1 MKLKKIASLAL
12 AGVMAVSMLAGCS
25 TTSTTP
31 EGPNGGDDVITTPV
45 NDMTSAFQSGLSD
58 KAELKVNMSYSAD
71 LQDDLAYAA
80 GEVGYATI
88 LDFCTAIRTAGTIGG
103 SGVRTVAN
111 FDQDGKVYVANVNNG
126 DWAVWTRRGGMIT
139 NDLAGDLSVA
149 AADMNALNVKNAF
162 NSLMPKYNEVEDDT
176 VTMLFAVDDTIGE
189 ANAVKQVGQL
199 VNFWI
204 EQLRIDD
211 DNTLENQGKQGKQ
224 AVVGKPAV
232 DATTFHYVYNGSVA
246 IENKSIDS
254 HDMGVN
260 LIAVEITRVA
270 TLPHV

>member
-12 AGVMAVSMLAGCS
+12 AGVMAVSMLTACD
-25 TTSTTP
+25 TTSNTP

-45 NDMTSAFQSGLSD
+45 NDMTSALQSGLSE
-58 KAELKVNMSYSAD
+58 KAKMKVNMSYSSD
-71 LQDDLAYAA
+71 LQDDLAFAA

-88 LDFCTAIRTAGTIGG
+88 LDFCTAIRTAGTRFG

-111 FDQDGKVYVANVNNG
+111 FDQDGKVYVADVNSG
-126 DWAVWTRRGGMIT
+126 DWAVWTWPTGNMTT
-139 NDLAGDLSVA
+139 NNRAGDLSVA
-149 AADMNALNVKNAF
+149 AADMGAVNVAKAF
-162 NSLMPKYNEVEDDT
+162 KDLIPGYNDVEDKT

-189 ANAVKQVGQL
+189 ANAVKQVGKL
-199 VNFWI
+199 VNSWF
-204 EQLRIDD
+204 EELRIDD
-211 DNTLENQGKQGKQ
+211 DNSKENQKHE
-224 AVVGKPAV
+224 V

>member
-1 MKLKKIASLAL
+1 MKLKKIASLML
-12 AGVMAVSMLAGCS
+12 AGIMAVSMLTACD
-25 TTSTTP
+25 TTSNTP
-31 EGPNGGDDVITTPV
+31 VVPDGDGDVTTTPV
-45 NDMTSAFQSGLSD
+45 NDMTSAFQLGLSD
-58 KAELKVNMSYSAD
+58 KAELKVNMSYSED
-71 LQDDLAYAA
+71 LQDDLAFAA

-111 FDQDGKVYVANVNNG
+111 FDQDGNVYVANVNAG
-126 DWAVWTRRGGMIT
+126 QWAVWTPWTGDMTT
-139 NDLAGDLSVA
+139 NNFAGDLSVA
-149 AADMNALNVKNAF
+149 AADMSALNVEDAF
-162 NSLMPKYNEVEDDT
+162 NTLIPSYNEVEDET

-211 DNTLENQGKQGKQ
+211 DNSKENQKHE
-224 AVVGKPAV
+224 V

>member
-1 MKLKKIASLAL
+1 MKLKKIASLML
-12 AGVMAVSMLAGCS
+12 AGIMAVSMLTACD
-25 TTSTTP
+25 TTSNTP
-31 EGPNGGDDVITTPV
+31 VVPDGDGDVSTTPV
-45 NDMTSAFQSGLSD
+45 NDMTSAFQLGLSE
-58 KAELKVNMSYSAD
+58 KAKMKVNMSYSSD
-71 LQDDLAYAA
+71 LQDDLAFAA

-88 LDFCTAIRTAGTIGG
+88 LDFCTAIRTAHNGFLIGY
-103 SGVRTVAN
+103 GVRTVAN
-111 FDQDGKVYVANVNNG
+111 FDQDGTVYVADVNSGNWNV
-126 DWAVWTRRGGMIT
+126 TTT
-139 NDLAGDLSVA
+139 NELAGDLSVA
-149 AADMNALNVKNAF
+149 AAGMSALNVADAF
-162 NSLMPKYNEVEDDT
+162 NTLLPSYNEVEDET

-199 VNFWI
+199 VNNWI
-204 EQLRIDD
+204 ERLRIDD
-211 DNTLENQGKQGKQ
+211 DNTDEWRPGF
-224 AVVGKPAV
+224 

>member
-45 NDMTSAFQSGLSD
+45 NDMTSAFQLEMSE
-58 KAELKVNMSYSAD
+58 KAKMKVNMSYSEA
-71 LQDDLAYAA
+71 LQDDLAFAA

-88 LDFCTAIRTAGTIGG
+88 LDFCTAIRTAGTGTIGG

-111 FDQDGKVYVANVNNG
+111 FDQDGNVYVADVNNG
-126 DWAVWTRRGGMIT
+126 QWAVWGNMTT
-139 NDLAGDLSVA
+139 NKLAGDLSVA
-149 AADMNALNVKNAF
+149 AADMSARNVADAF
-162 NSLMPKYNEVEDDT
+162 NTLIPDYNEVEDET

-199 VNFWI
+199 VNYWI
-204 EQLRIDD
+204 ERLRIDD
-211 DNTLENQGKQGKQ
+211 DNTNELRPGF
-224 AVVGKPAV
+224 

>member
-58 KAELKVNMSYSAD
+58 KAELKVNMSYSED

-88 LDFCTAIRTAGTIGG
+88 LDFCTAIRTAGTRFG

-111 FDQDGKVYVANVNNG
+111 FDQRGNVYVANVNAG
-126 DWAVWTRRGGMIT
+126 QWAVWTPWTGDMTT
-139 NDLAGDLSVA
+139 NKFAGDLSVA
-149 AADMNALNVKNAF
+149 AADMSALNVEDAF
-162 NSLMPKYNEVEDDT
+162 NSLIPEYNEVEDET

-189 ANAVKQVGQL
+189 TNAVKQVGQL
-199 VNFWI
+199 VNNWI

-211 DNTLENQGKQGKQ
+211 DNSKENQKHG
-224 AVVGKPAV
+224 V

>member
-12 AGVMAVSMLAGCS
+12 AGVMAVSMLTACD
-25 TTSTTP
+25 TTSNTP

-45 NDMTSAFQSGLSD
+45 NDMTSAFQLEMSK
-58 KAELKVNMSYSAD
+58 KAKMKVNMSYSED
-71 LQDDLAYAA
+71 LQDDLAFAA
-80 GEVGYATI
+80 DEVGYATI
-88 LDFCTAIRTAGTIGG
+88 FDFCTAIRAAG
-103 SGVRTVAN
+103 GVRTVAN
-111 FDQDGKVYVANVNNG
+111 FDRNGTVYVADVNNG
-126 DWAVWTRRGGMIT
+126 IWNVWANNNV
-139 NDLAGDLSVA
+139 AGDLGVA
-149 AADMNALNVKNAF
+149 AAGMSARNVADAF
-162 NSLMPKYNEVEDDT
+162 NTLLPSYNEVEDET

-189 ANAVKQVGQL
+189 ANAVKNVGKL
-199 VNFWI
+199 VNDWI
-204 EQLRIDD
+204 ENLRIDD
-211 DNTLENQGKQGKQ
+211 DNSPEVHQGG
-224 AVVGKPAV
+224 

>member
-12 AGVMAVSMLAGCS
+12 AGIMAVSMLTACD
-25 TTSTTP
+25 TTSNTP
-31 EGPNGGDDVITTPV
+31 VGPDGGDDGITTPV
-45 NDMTSAFQSGLSD
+45 HDMTSAFQLEMSE
-58 KAELKVNMSYSAD
+58 KAKMKVNMSYSSD
-71 LQDDLAYAA
+71 LQDDLAFAA

-111 FDQDGKVYVANVNNG
+111 FDQDGNVYVANVNNNQ
-126 DWAVWTRRGGMIT
+126 WAVWTPWTGNMTT
-139 NDLAGDLSVA
+139 NNFAGDLSVA
-149 AADMNALNVKNAF
+149 AADMSALNVADAF
-162 NSLMPKYNEVEDDT
+162 NALIPSYNEVEDET

-199 VNFWI
+199 VNHWI

-211 DNTLENQGKQGKQ
+211 DNSQEVRPG
-224 AVVGKPAV
+224 V
-232 DATTFHYVYNGSVA
+232 DATTFHYAYNGSVA

-254 HDMGVN
+254 HDMGMK

-270 TLPHV
+270 TLPTV

>member
-1 MKLKKIASLAL
+1 MKLKKIASLML
-12 AGVMAVSMLAGCS
+12 AGIMAVSMLTACD
-25 TTSTTP
+25 TTSNTP
-31 EGPNGGDDVITTPV
+31 VVPDGDGDVTTTPV

-58 KAELKVNMSYSAD
+58 KAELKVNMSYSED

-103 SGVRTVAN
+103 AGVRTVAN
-111 FDQDGKVYVANVNNG
+111 FDRDGRVYVADVNSG
-126 DWAVWTRRGGMIT
+126 DWNVSTT
-139 NDLAGDLSVA
+139 NELAGDLSVA
-149 AADMNALNVKNAF
+149 AAGMSALNVEDAF
-162 NSLMPKYNEVEDDT
+162 NTLIPSYNEVEDET

-211 DNTLENQGKQGKQ
+211 DNSVDFNEG
-224 AVVGKPAV
+224 V

>member
-1 MKLKKIASLAL
+1 
-12 AGVMAVSMLAGCS
+12 
-25 TTSTTP
+25 
-31 EGPNGGDDVITTPV
+31 
-45 NDMTSAFQSGLSD
+45 MTSAFQLGLSE
-58 KAELKVNMSYSAD
+58 KAKMKVNMSYSSD
-71 LQDDLAYAA
+71 LQDDLAFAA

-88 LDFCTAIRTAGTIGG
+88 LDFCTAIRTAHNGFLIGY
-103 SGVRTVAN
+103 GVRTVAN
-111 FDQDGKVYVANVNNG
+111 FDQDGTVYVADVNSGNWNVS
-126 DWAVWTRRGGMIT
+126 TT
-139 NDLAGDLSVA
+139 NELAGDLSVA
-149 AADMNALNVKNAF
+149 AAGMSALNVADAF
-162 NSLMPKYNEVEDDT
+162 NTLLPSYNEVEDET

-199 VNFWI
+199 VNNWI
-204 EQLRIDD
+204 ERLRIDD
-211 DNTLENQGKQGKQ
+211 DNTNEWRPGF
-224 AVVGKPAV
+224 

>member
-12 AGVMAVSMLAGCS
+12 AGVMAVSMLTACD
-25 TTSTTP
+25 TTSNTP
-31 EGPNGGDDVITTPV
+31 VGPDGDGDVITTPV
-45 NDMTSAFQSGLSD
+45 NDMTSAFQLEMS
-58 KAELKVNMSYSAD
+58 KTAKMKVNMSYSED
-71 LQDDLAYAA
+71 LQDDLAFAA
-80 GEVGYATI
+80 DEVGYATI
-88 LDFCTAIRTAGTIGG
+88 FDFCTAIRTA

-111 FDQDGKVYVANVNNG
+111 FDRNGTVYVADVNTGNWNV
-126 DWAVWTRRGGMIT
+126 WPT
-139 NDLAGDLSVA
+139 NSVAGDLSIA
-149 AADMNALNVKNAF
+149 AAGMSARNVEDAF
-162 NSLMPKYNEVEDDT
+162 NELIPSYNEVEDET

-189 ANAVKQVGQL
+189 ANAVKNVGKL
-199 VNFWI
+199 VNGWF
-204 EQLRIDD
+204 ENLRIDD
-211 DNTLENQGKQGKQ
+211 DTSPEVDWGG
-224 AVVGKPAV
+224 

>member
-12 AGVMAVSMLAGCS
+12 AGVMAVSMLTACD
-25 TTSTTP
+25 TTSNTP
-31 EGPNGGDDVITTPV
+31 VGPDGDGDVITTPV
-45 NDMTSAFQSGLSD
+45 NDMTSAFQLGLSD
-58 KAELKVNMSYSAD
+58 KAEMKVNMSYSED
-71 LQDDLAYAA
+71 LQDDLAFAA
-80 GEVGYATI
+80 DEVGYATI
-88 LDFCTAIRTAGTIGG
+88 FDFCTAIRAAG
-103 SGVRTVAN
+103 GVRTVAN
-111 FDQDGKVYVANVNNG
+111 FDRNGTVYVADVNNG
-126 DWAVWTRRGGMIT
+126 IWNLWANT
-139 NDLAGDLSVA
+139 NVAGDLSVA
-149 AADMNALNVKNAF
+149 AADMSALNVDDAF
-162 NSLMPKYNEVEDDT
+162 NTLLPSYNEVEDET

-199 VNFWI
+199 VNYWI
-204 EQLRIDD
+204 ERLRIDD
-211 DNTLENQGKQGKQ
+211 DNTNEWRPGF
-224 AVVGKPAV
+224 

>member
-12 AGVMAVSMLAGCS
+12 AGVMAVSMLTACD
-25 TTSTTP
+25 TTSNTP

-45 NDMTSAFQSGLSD
+45 NDMTSALQSGLSETA
-58 KAELKVNMSYSAD
+58 KRKVNMSYSED

-88 LDFCTAIRTAGTIGG
+88 LDFCTAVRAAG
-103 SGVRTVAN
+103 GVRTVAN
-111 FDQDGKVYVANVNNG
+111 FDRNGTVYVADVNNG
-126 DWAVWTRRGGMIT
+126 IWNVWANNNV
-139 NDLAGDLSVA
+139 AGDLGVA
-149 AADMNALNVKNAF
+149 AAGMSALNVDEAF
-162 NSLMPKYNEVEDDT
+162 NELVPDYNDVEDET
-176 VTMLFAVDDTIGE
+176 VTMLFVVDDTIGE
-189 ANAVKQVGQL
+189 ANAVKQVGKL
-199 VNFWI
+199 VSDWF
-204 EQLRIDD
+204 EELRIDD
-211 DNTLENQGKQGKQ
+211 DNFSDVRPGKE
-224 AVVGKPAV
+224 

>member
-12 AGVMAVSMLAGCS
+12 AGIMAVSMLTACD
-25 TTSTTP
+25 TTSNTP
-31 EGPNGGDDVITTPV
+31 EGPNGNDDVITTPV

-58 KAELKVNMSYSAD
+58 KAELKVNMSYSED

-88 LDFCTAIRTAGTIGG
+88 LDFCTAIRTAGTRFG

-111 FDQDGKVYVANVNNG
+111 FDQEGNVYVANVNDG
-126 DWAVWTRRGGMIT
+126 QWAVWDWWNWTDMTT
-139 NDLAGDLSVA
+139 NNFAGDLSVA
-149 AADMNALNVKNAF
+149 AADMSALNVADAF
-162 NSLMPKYNEVEDDT
+162 NSLIPNYNEVEDET

-189 ANAVKQVGQL
+189 ANAVAQVGKL
-199 VNFWI
+199 MNFWI

-211 DNTLENQGKQGKQ
+211 DNSLENQGKHD
-224 AVVGKPAV
+224 V

>member
-1 MKLKKIASLAL
+1 MKLKKIASLML
-12 AGVMAVSMLAGCS
+12 AGIMAVSMLTACD
-25 TTSTTP
+25 TTSNTP
-31 EGPNGGDDVITTPV
+31 VVPDGDGDVSTTPV
-45 NDMTSAFQSGLSD
+45 NDMTSAFQLGLSE
-58 KAELKVNMSYSAD
+58 KAKMKVNMSYSSD
-71 LQDDLAYAA
+71 LQDDLAFAA

-88 LDFCTAIRTAGTIGG
+88 LDFCTAIRTAHNGFLIGY
-103 SGVRTVAN
+103 GVRTVAN
-111 FDQDGKVYVANVNNG
+111 FDQDGTVYVADVNSGNWNVS
-126 DWAVWTRRGGMIT
+126 TT
-139 NDLAGDLSVA
+139 NELAGDLSVA
-149 AADMNALNVKNAF
+149 AAGMSALNVADAF
-162 NSLMPKYNEVEDDT
+162 NTLLPSYNEVEDET

-199 VNFWI
+199 VNNWI
-204 EQLRIDD
+204 ERLRIDD
-211 DNTLENQGKQGKQ
+211 DNTDEWRPGF
-224 AVVGKPAV
+224 

>member
-12 AGVMAVSMLAGCS
+12 AGIMAVSMLTACD
-25 TTSTTP
+25 TTSNTP
-31 EGPNGGDDVITTPV
+31 EGPNGNGDVITTPV
-45 NDMTSAFQSGLSD
+45 NDMTSAFQLGLSE
-58 KAELKVNMSYSAD
+58 KAKLKVNMSYSED
-71 LQDDLAYAA
+71 LQDDLAFAA
-80 GEVGYATI
+80 DEVGYATI
-88 LDFCTAIRTAGTIGG
+88 FDFCTAIRAAG
-103 SGVRTVAN
+103 GVRTVAN
-111 FDQDGKVYVANVNNG
+111 FDRNGTVYVADVNNG
-126 DWAVWTRRGGMIT
+126 IWNVLANNNV
-139 NDLAGDLSVA
+139 AGDLSVA
-149 AADMNALNVKNAF
+149 AADMSALNVADAF
-162 NSLMPKYNEVEDDT
+162 NTLLPSYNEVEDET

-199 VNFWI
+199 VNNGI
-204 EQLRIDD
+204 ERLRIDD
-211 DNTLENQGKQGKQ
+211 DNTNELRPGF
-224 AVVGKPAV
+224 

>member
-12 AGVMAVSMLAGCS
+12 AGIMAVSMLTACD
-25 TTSTTP
+25 TTSNTP

-45 NDMTSAFQSGLSD
+45 NDMTSAFQLEMSK
-58 KAELKVNMSYSAD
+58 KAKMKVNMSYSED
-71 LQDDLAYAA
+71 LQDDLAFAA
-80 GEVGYATI
+80 DEVGYATI
-88 LDFCTAIRTAGTIGG
+88 FDFCTAIRTAGTIGG

-111 FDQDGKVYVANVNNG
+111 FDQNGNVYVADVNNG
-126 DWAVWTRRGGMIT
+126 QWAVWTPWTGNMTT
-139 NDLAGDLSVA
+139 NNFAGDLSVA
-149 AADMNALNVKNAF
+149 AADMGAQNVADAF
-162 NSLMPKYNEVEDDT
+162 NDLIPDHNDMEDKT

-199 VNFWI
+199 VNSWF
-204 EQLRIDD
+204 ERLRIDD
-211 DNTLENQGKQGKQ
+211 DNSQEVTEDD
-224 AVVGKPAV
+224 

>member
-12 AGVMAVSMLAGCS
+12 AGVMAVSMLTACD
-25 TTSTTP
+25 TTSNTP
-31 EGPNGGDDVITTPV
+31 VGPDGGDDVITTPV
-45 NDMTSAFQSGLSD
+45 NDMTSAFQLEMS
-58 KAELKVNMSYSAD
+58 KTAKMKVNMSYSED
-71 LQDDLAYAA
+71 LQDDLAFAA
-80 GEVGYATI
+80 DEVGYATI
-88 LDFCTAIRTAGTIGG
+88 FDFCTAIRTAGTRFG

-111 FDQDGKVYVANVNNG
+111 FDRNGNVYVADVNNNQ
-126 DWAVWTRRGGMIT
+126 WAVTTT
-139 NDLAGDLSVA
+139 NSLAGDLSIA
-149 AADMNALNVKNAF
+149 AADMSALNVADAF
-162 NSLMPKYNEVEDDT
+162 KTLIPDYNEVEDET

-199 VNFWI
+199 VNNWI
-204 EQLRIDD
+204 ERLRIDD
-211 DNTLENQGKQGKQ
+211 DNTNEWRPGY
-224 AVVGKPAV
+224 

>member
-12 AGVMAVSMLAGCS
+12 AGIMAVSMLTACD
-25 TTSTTP
+25 TTSNTP

-45 NDMTSAFQSGLSD
+45 NDMTSAFQLEMS
-58 KAELKVNMSYSAD
+58 KTAKMKVNMSYSED
-71 LQDDLAYAA
+71 LQDDLAFAA
-80 GEVGYATI
+80 DEVGYATI
-88 LDFCTAIRTAGTIGG
+88 FDFCTAIRTAG
-103 SGVRTVAN
+103 GVRTVAN
-111 FDQDGKVYVANVNNG
+111 FDRNGTVYVADVNSGNWNV
-126 DWAVWTRRGGMIT
+126 WPT
-139 NDLAGDLSVA
+139 NSVADDLSIA
-149 AADMNALNVKNAF
+149 AAGMSARNVEDAF
-162 NSLMPKYNEVEDDT
+162 NELIPSYNEVDDET
-176 VTMLFAVDDTIGE
+176 VTMLFVVDDTIGE
-189 ANAVKQVGQL
+189 ANAVKNVGKL
-199 VNFWI
+199 VNNWI

-211 DNTLENQGKQGKQ
+211 DNSQEVHQGD
-224 AVVGKPAV
+224 

>member
-1 MKLKKIASLAL
+1 MKLKKIASLML
-12 AGVMAVSMLAGCS
+12 AGIMAVSMLTACD
-25 TTSTTP
+25 TTSNTP
-31 EGPNGGDDVITTPV
+31 VVPDGDGDVTTTPV
-45 NDMTSAFQSGLSD
+45 NDMTSAFQLGLSD
-58 KAELKVNMSYSAD
+58 KAEMKVNMSYSSD
-71 LQDDLAYAA
+71 LQDDLAFAA

-111 FDQDGKVYVANVNNG
+111 FDQDGNVYVANVNDG
-126 DWAVWTRRGGMIT
+126 QWAVWTPWGDMTT
-139 NDLAGDLSVA
+139 NKFAGDLSVA
-149 AADMNALNVKNAF
+149 AADMSALNVKDAF
-162 NSLMPKYNEVEDDT
+162 NSLIPGYNELEDET

-189 ANAVKQVGQL
+189 VNAVKQVGQL

-211 DNTLENQGKQGKQ
+211 DNSKENQ
-224 AVVGKPAV
+224 KPGSV

>member
-12 AGVMAVSMLAGCS
+12 AGIMAVSMLTACD
-25 TTSTTP
+25 TTSNTP

-58 KAELKVNMSYSAD
+58 KAEMKVNMSYSSD
-71 LQDDLAYAA
+71 LQDDLAFAA

-88 LDFCTAIRTAGTIGG
+88 LDFCTAIRTAGTWGG

-111 FDQDGKVYVANVNNG
+111 FDQDGNVYVANVNDG
-126 DWAVWTRRGGMIT
+126 QWAVWTPWTGDMTT
-139 NDLAGDLSVA
+139 NKFAGDLSVA
-149 AADMNALNVKNAF
+149 AADMSALNVKDAF
-162 NSLMPKYNEVEDDT
+162 NSLIPGYNELEDET

-189 ANAVKQVGQL
+189 ANAVKQVGKL
-199 VNFWI
+199 VNSWF
-204 EQLRIDD
+204 EELRIDD
-211 DNTLENQGKQGKQ
+211 DNASDVRPGKE
-224 AVVGKPAV
+224 

>member
-12 AGVMAVSMLAGCS
+12 AGIMAVSMLTACD
-25 TTSTTP
+25 TTSNTP
-31 EGPNGGDDVITTPV
+31 AGPNGDDDVITTPV
-45 NDMTSAFQSGLSD
+45 NDMTSALQSGLSE
-58 KAELKVNMSYSAD
+58 KAKLKVNMSYSAD

-111 FDQDGKVYVANVNNG
+111 FDQDGNVYVANVNDG
-126 DWAVWTRRGGMIT
+126 DWAVWTWWEHDMTT
-139 NDLAGDLSVA
+139 NKFAGDLSVA

-162 NSLMPKYNEVEDDT
+162 NSLIPKYNEVEDET

-211 DNTLENQGKQGKQ
+211 DNSKENQGKH
-224 AVVGKPAV
+224 AV

>member
-45 NDMTSAFQSGLSD
+45 NDMTSAFQSGLTS
-58 KAELKVNMSYSAD
+58 KAKLKVNMSYSED

-111 FDQDGKVYVANVNNG
+111 FDQNGNVYVANVNDG
-126 DWAVWTRRGGMIT
+126 QWAVWTRWTGNMTT
-139 NDLAGDLSVA
+139 NKFAGDLSVA
-149 AADMNALNVKNAF
+149 AADMSALNVEKAF
-162 NSLMPKYNEVEDDT
+162 KTLIPEYNEVEDET

-199 VNFWI
+199 VNDWI

-211 DNTLENQGKQGKQ
+211 DNSKENQGKHG
-224 AVVGKPAV
+224 V

>member
-12 AGVMAVSMLAGCS
+12 AGIMAVSMLTACD
-25 TTSTTP
+25 TTSNTP

-45 NDMTSAFQSGLSD
+45 NDMTSAFQLEMSD
-58 KAELKVNMSYSAD
+58 KAKMKVNMSYSED
-71 LQDDLAYAA
+71 LQDDLAFAA

-111 FDQDGKVYVANVNNG
+111 FDQEGNVYVADVNNNQ
-126 DWAVWTRRGGMIT
+126 WAVWTPWTGNMTT
-139 NDLAGDLSVA
+139 NNFAGDLSVA
-149 AADMNALNVKNAF
+149 AAGMSALNVEDAF
-162 NSLMPKYNEVEDDT
+162 RALIPSYNEVEDET

-189 ANAVKQVGQL
+189 ANAVKNVGKL
-199 VNFWI
+199 VNNWI

-211 DNTLENQGKQGKQ
+211 DNSMESQGR
-224 AVVGKPAV
+224 PAA

>member
-12 AGVMAVSMLAGCS
+12 AGVMAVSMLTACD
-25 TTSTTP
+25 TTSNTP
-31 EGPNGGDDVITTPV
+31 VGPDGDGDVITTPV
-45 NDMTSAFQSGLSD
+45 NDMTSAFQLGLSD
-58 KAELKVNMSYSAD
+58 KAEMKVNMSYSED
-71 LQDDLAYAA
+71 LQDDLAFAA
-80 GEVGYATI
+80 DEVGYATI
-88 LDFCTAIRTAGTIGG
+88 FDFCTAIRAAG
-103 SGVRTVAN
+103 GVRTVAN
-111 FDQDGKVYVANVNNG
+111 FDRNGTVYVADVNNG
-126 DWAVWTRRGGMIT
+126 IWNVLANNNV
-139 NDLAGDLSVA
+139 AGDLSVA
-149 AADMNALNVKNAF
+149 AADMSALNVDDAF
-162 NSLMPKYNEVEDDT
+162 NTLLPSYNEVEDET

-199 VNFWI
+199 VNYWI
-204 EQLRIDD
+204 ERLRIDD
-211 DNTLENQGKQGKQ
+211 DNTNELRPGF
-224 AVVGKPAV
+224 

>member
-12 AGVMAVSMLAGCS
+12 AGVMAVSMLTACD
-25 TTSTTP
+25 TTSNTP

-45 NDMTSAFQSGLSD
+45 NDMTSAFQLEMTE
-58 KAELKVNMSYSAD
+58 KAKMKVNMSYSED
-71 LQDDLAYAA
+71 LQDDLAFAA
-80 GEVGYATI
+80 DEVGYATI
-88 LDFCTAIRTAGTIGG
+88 LDFCTAIRTAGTFGG

-111 FDQDGKVYVANVNNG
+111 FDQSGRVYVADVNG
-126 DWAVWTRRGGMIT
+126 DNWNVWTT
-139 NDLAGDLSVA
+139 NNFAGDLSVA
-149 AADMNALNVKNAF
+149 AADMSALNVDAAF
-162 NSLMPKYNEVEDDT
+162 NELIPEGNQVDDET
-176 VTMLFAVDDTIGE
+176 VTMLFVVDDTIGE
-189 ANAVKQVGQL
+189 ANAVKNVGKL
-199 VNFWI
+199 VNDRI

-211 DNTLENQGKQGKQ
+211 DNSQEVTEDD
-224 AVVGKPAV
+224 

>member
-1 MKLKKIASLAL
+1 MKLKKIASLML
-12 AGVMAVSMLAGCS
+12 AGIMAVSMLTACD
-25 TTSTTP
+25 TTSNTP
-31 EGPNGGDDVITTPV
+31 VVPDGDGDVTTTPV
-45 NDMTSAFQSGLSD
+45 NDMTSAFQLGLSD
-58 KAELKVNMSYSAD
+58 KAEMKVNMSYSED
-71 LQDDLAYAA
+71 LQDDLAFAA

-88 LDFCTAIRTAGTIGG
+88 FDFCTAIRTAGTGILNLG

-111 FDQDGKVYVANVNNG
+111 FDQNGNVYVADVNNG
-126 DWAVWTRRGGMIT
+126 QWNVLTT
-139 NDLAGDLSVA
+139 NNFAGDLSVA
-149 AADMNALNVKNAF
+149 AADMSALNVDDAF
-162 NSLMPKYNEVEDDT
+162 NTLLPSYNEVEDET

-199 VNFWI
+199 VNYWI
-204 EQLRIDD
+204 ERLRIDD
-211 DNTLENQGKQGKQ
+211 DNTNELRPGF
-224 AVVGKPAV
+224 

>member
-12 AGVMAVSMLAGCS
+12 AGIMAVSMLTACD
-25 TTSTTP
+25 TTSNTP
-31 EGPNGGDDVITTPV
+31 EGPNGNGDVITTPV
-45 NDMTSAFQSGLSD
+45 NDMTSAFQLGLSD
-58 KAELKVNMSYSAD
+58 KAEMKVNMSYSSD
-71 LQDDLAYAA
+71 LQDDLAFAA

-103 SGVRTVAN
+103 SGVRTGAN
-111 FDQDGKVYVANVNNG
+111 FDQDGNVYVANVNNNL
-126 DWAVWTRRGGMIT
+126 WEVWTPWTGNMTT
-139 NDLAGDLSVA
+139 NNFAGDLSVA
-149 AADMNALNVKNAF
+149 AADMSALNVADAF
-162 NSLMPKYNEVEDDT
+162 NALIPSYNEVEDET

-199 VNFWI
+199 VNNWI

-211 DNTLENQGKQGKQ
+211 DNSQEVRPG
-224 AVVGKPAV
+224 V
-232 DATTFHYVYNGSVA
+232 DATTFHYAYNGSVA

-254 HDMGVN
+254 HDMGMN

-270 TLPHV
+270 TLPTV

>member
-45 NDMTSAFQSGLSD
+45 NDMTSAFQLEMSK
-58 KAELKVNMSYSAD
+58 KAKMKVNMSYSED
-71 LQDDLAYAA
+71 LQDDLAFAA

-88 LDFCTAIRTAGTIGG
+88 FDFCTAIRTAGTIGG

-111 FDQDGKVYVANVNNG
+111 FDRNGNVYVADVNNNQ
-126 DWAVWTRRGGMIT
+126 WAVWGGMTT
-139 NDLAGDLSVA
+139 NNLAGDLSIA
-149 AADMNALNVKNAF
+149 AAGMSALNVADAF
-162 NSLMPKYNEVEDDT
+162 NDLIPDYNDVEDET
-176 VTMLFAVDDTIGE
+176 VTMLFVVDDTIGE
-189 ANAVKQVGQL
+189 ANAVKNVGKL
-199 VNFWI
+199 VNNWI
-204 EQLRIDD
+204 EKLRIDD
-211 DNTLENQGKQGKQ
+211 DNSWENQDW
-224 AVVGKPAV
+224 PAD

>member
-12 AGVMAVSMLAGCS
+12 AGVMAVSMLTACD
-25 TTSTTP
+25 TTSNTP
-31 EGPNGGDDVITTPV
+31 GDPNGDGDVITTPV
-45 NDMTSAFQSGLSD
+45 NDMTSAFQLEMTE
-58 KAELKVNMSYSAD
+58 KAKMKVNMSYSSD

-111 FDQDGKVYVANVNNG
+111 FDQDGNVYVANVNNNQ
-126 DWAVWTRRGGMIT
+126 WAVWGGMTT
-139 NDLAGDLSVA
+139 NNFAGDLSVA
-149 AADMNALNVKNAF
+149 AADMSALNVADAF
-162 NSLMPKYNEVEDDT
+162 NALIPSYNEVEDET

-199 VNFWI
+199 VNNWI

-211 DNTLENQGKQGKQ
+211 DNSQEVRPG
-224 AVVGKPAV
+224 V
-232 DATTFHYVYNGSVA
+232 DATTFHYAYNGSVA

-254 HDMGVN
+254 HDMGMN

-270 TLPHV
+270 TLPTV

>member
-12 AGVMAVSMLAGCS
+12 AGIMAVSMLPACD
-25 TTSTTP
+25 TTSNTP
-31 EGPNGGDDVITTPV
+31 EGPNGNGDVITTPV
-45 NDMTSAFQSGLSD
+45 NDMTSAFQLGLSD
-58 KAELKVNMSYSAD
+58 KAEMKVNMSYSSD
-71 LQDDLAYAA
+71 LQDDLAFAA

-111 FDQDGKVYVANVNNG
+111 FDQDGNVYVANVNNNQ
-126 DWAVWTRRGGMIT
+126 WAVWTPWTGNMTT
-139 NDLAGDLSVA
+139 NNFAGDLSVA
-149 AADMNALNVKNAF
+149 AADMSALNVADAF
-162 NSLMPKYNEVEDDT
+162 NALIPSYNEVEDET

-199 VNFWI
+199 VNNWI

-211 DNTLENQGKQGKQ
+211 DNSQEVRPG
-224 AVVGKPAV
+224 V
-232 DATTFHYVYNGSVA
+232 DATTFHYAYNGSVA

-254 HDMGVN
+254 HDMGMN

-270 TLPHV
+270 PLPAV

>member
-12 AGVMAVSMLAGCS
+12 AGIMAVSMLTACD
-25 TTSTTP
+25 TTSNTP
-31 EGPNGGDDVITTPV
+31 EGPNGNGDVITTPV
-45 NDMTSAFQSGLSD
+45 NDMTSAFQLGLSD
-58 KAELKVNMSYSAD
+58 KAEMKVNMSYSED
-71 LQDDLAYAA
+71 LQDDLAFAA

-88 LDFCTAIRTAGTIGG
+88 FDFCTAIRTAGTIGG

-111 FDQDGKVYVANVNNG
+111 FDQDGNVYVADVNNG
-126 DWAVWTRRGGMIT
+126 QWNVLTT
-139 NDLAGDLSVA
+139 NNFAGDLSVA
-149 AADMNALNVKNAF
+149 AADMSALNVDDAF
-162 NSLMPKYNEVEDDT
+162 NTLLPSYNEVEDET
-176 VTMLFAVDDTIGE
+176 VSMLFAVDDTIGE

-199 VNFWI
+199 VNDWI
-204 EQLRIDD
+204 ERLRIDD
-211 DNTLENQGKQGKQ
+211 DNTNELRPGF
-224 AVVGKPAV
+224 